1 MLKRRTDTG
10 ILGLVKRSNL
20 RESSTLR
27 AQVHRLKNENQQLK
41 QENGEQ
47 KNLLAMLKDFN
58 NWKQWKIGE
67 G

>member
-27 AQVHRLKNENQQLK
+27 GEVHQLKNENQQLK
-41 QENGEQ
+41 ENITS
-47 KNLLAMLKDFN
+47 LLRTIRILN
-58 NWKQWKIGE
+58 
-67 G
+67 